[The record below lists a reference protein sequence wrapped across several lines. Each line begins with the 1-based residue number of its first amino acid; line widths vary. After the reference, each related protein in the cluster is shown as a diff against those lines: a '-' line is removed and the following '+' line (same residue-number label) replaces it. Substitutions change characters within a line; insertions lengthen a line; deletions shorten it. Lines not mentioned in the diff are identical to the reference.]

1 MTKIGKP
8 GFNADLQALLNSEQ
22 LKKLEAELA
31 SLDTPAA
38 KEMPRVKDELRRQIV
53 GDLKKEKM
61 KVSDDDIQ
69 GLLKLNAA
77 DDIN

>member
-8 GFNADLQALLNSEQ
+8 SFNADLQALLSGEQ
-22 LKKLEAELA
+22 LKKLESELA
-31 SLDTPAA
+31 ALDTPAE
-38 KEMPRVKDELRRQIV
+38 KQMPRVKDEMRRQIV

-61 KVSDDDIQ
+61 NVSDDDIQ